1 MFTDHT
7 EQEFFIS
14 HLKSPH
20 RVLEYGSGYSTIEIA
35 QKVKE
40 IVSIEHQQTW
50 YDTLVSQIPKNCD
63 LILCTPSLPYTE
75 GGHDGT
81 YEEFK
86 DYIESP
92 LNKGI
97 FDIILIDGRARVSC
111 ASVCKSMSHPD
122 TLIFIHDFQRSEYQE
137 ALNYLELIDMV
148 GNMAKFKI
156 KNI

>member
-1 MFTDHT
+1 MFTNPT

-14 HLKSPH
+14 HLKPSH
-20 RVLEYGSGYSTIEIA
+20 RVLEYGSGYSTNEIA

-40 IVSIEHQQTW
+40 IVSIEHQQDW
-50 YDTLVSQIPKNCD
+50 YDILVNQVFKNCD
-63 LILCTPSLPYTE
+63 LVLCPPSLPYIE
-75 GGHDGT
+75 GKHDGT

-86 DYIESP
+86 EYVEFP
-92 LNKGI
+92 LTKGI

-111 ASVCKSMSHPD
+111 ASVCKHMGHSD
-122 TLIFIHDFQRSEYQE
+122 TLVFIHDFQRPEYQE

-148 GNMAKFKI
+148 DNMAKFKI

>member
-1 MFTDHT
+1 MFTNQK

-14 HLKSPH
+14 HLAPSH
-20 RVLEYGSGYSTIEIA
+20 RVLEYGSGYSTNEIA

-40 IVSIEHQQTW
+40 IISIEHQQTW
-50 YDTLVSQIPKNCD
+50 YDILINQVSKNCT
-63 LILCTPSLPYTE
+63 LILCPPNLPYTE

-97 FDIILIDGRARVSC
+97 FDIILIDGRSRVSC
-111 ASVCKSMSHPD
+111 ASICKSMSHSD
-122 TLIFIHDFQRSEYQE
+122 TLIFIHDFQRTEYQE
-137 ALNYLELIDMV
+137 ALTYLELIDMV
-148 GNMAKFKI
+148 GTMAKFKI
-156 KNI
+156 KN